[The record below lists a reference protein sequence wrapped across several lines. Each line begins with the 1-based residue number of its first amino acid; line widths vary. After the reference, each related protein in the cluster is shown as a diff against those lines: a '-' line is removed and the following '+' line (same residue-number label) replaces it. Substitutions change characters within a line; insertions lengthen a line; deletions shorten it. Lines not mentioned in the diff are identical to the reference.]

1 MVGSNNNIYK
11 FPSALSY
18 CINKNGYKIRVYS
31 GSTKDIFVSS
41 DLSGKVISKIEIERE
56 YGVSVRNI
64 LNIDDNRALIVY
76 SNTPNVGTIFV
87 HDDGTITVKRYDGSI
102 FGEAINTG
110 SNIHTIQEID
120 LTVLFDSESNESDF
134 REVDYAN

>member
-1 MVGSNNNIYK
+1 MLFLFFISNFIYTHNFIFNCYFIGS
-11 FPSALSY
+11 
-18 CINKNGYKIRVYS
+18 
-31 GSTKDIFVSS
+31 
-41 DLSGKVISKIEIERE
+41 
-56 YGVSVRNI
+56 
-64 LNIDDNRALIVY
+64 
-76 SNTPNVGTIFV
+76 FV